1 MPRLKLIRAG
11 KSDLFAEVRA
21 ALGHE
26 PENLESDLA
35 KLLLSTA
42 KISPGVIRA
51 VAHALL
57 HKDELYSLNLKR
69 LDAGRPAAK
78 AKGTPVPL
86 EVKRFI
92 DEKMKEGQLR
102 KNVLADAQSEFG
114 VGRSTIYRLL
124 EEAKAAEVQ
133 RHIQI
138 ALQSTI
144 SDQPAKNVSSKRKK
158 AKRASDRKKTK
169 ILVGRYRFVRADRHE
184 LRTSFRFKR
193 ASQKREDNWD

>member
-1 MPRLKLIRAG
+1 MPRSKSVRVG

-21 ALGHE
+21 ALGRE
-26 PENLESDLA
+26 PKNLESDLA
-35 KLLLSTA
+35 KLLLSTV

-57 HKDELYSLNLKR
+57 HKDELFSLNLKR

-102 KNVLADAQSEFG
+102 KNLVADAQAEFG

-124 EEAKAAEVQ
+124 EEAKAAGIQ
-133 RHIQI
+133 RQIQI
-138 ALQSTI
+138 SIQSAI
-144 SDQPAKNVSSKRKK
+144 SYEPAKSVASEGKK
-158 AKRASDRKKTK
+158 AKRLSGRKKTK
-169 ILVGRYRFVRADRHE
+169 TLIGRYRFVRADRHE
-184 LRTSFRFKR
+184 LRTSFRSKR